1 MVGATSPATE
11 FALSAQ
17 SRVFLHTT
25 GDRYPY
31 AYGYL
36 RNAVSSYLG
45 GASSAARLRAVL
57 AALEAELNRDTAGGG
72 E

>member
-11 FALSAQ
+11 VALSAQ
-17 SRVFLHTT
+17 TRVFLRTT

-36 RNAVSSYLG
+36 RNAVSSYLD
-45 GASSAARLRAVL
+45 GATSAARLRAVL

-72 E
+72 Q

>member
-11 FALSAQ
+11 FALTAQ
-17 SRVFLHTT
+17 TRVFLRNTR
-25 GDRYPY
+25 DRYPY

-36 RNAVSSYLG
+36 RSAVSSYLD

-57 AALEAELNRDTAGGG
+57 AALEADLNRDAAGGG